1 MTRPLRHFLG
11 LSTPRSARV
20 LGLALV
26 LAVLGAS
33 CSVGD
38 TALTGKN
45 MSIRMISGS
54 ANLVHGKK
62 STRIGSSA
70 ALSPG
75 DQIVMG
81 RTALAEVRLAKGL
94 VFELSGADALVT
106 GASALKLTRGE
117 LLADVTA
124 PAKIDAE
131 SVVVTAS
138 RASFR
143 VDRALATRV
152 GVYAGSVVATRMLD
166 KLKIPSLRQTIVAAG
181 ILPRAPKPLRISP
194 IDRWDRRFLQEAI
207 DLDGRLSN
215 FGRGLEAQ
223 LGAGSGLPF
232 FQQIMPLGLDLS
244 FLSSYLTNR
253 RSDLLI
259 GLTLANGI
267 GKDPSTFSAGFEKI
281 FTLWSDGATWGLI
294 AYEFKI
300 EPTNI
305 FDNLLSAVQKAGLAV
320 GPSGFA
326 TGTFGRVRP
335 GAGTAVGGGGR
346 NSSPGRAPSSSPS
359 KTTSNSPSTP
369 NPTETSKTADECVIS
384 NLTTGS
390 AAGCT
395 SSPPPTI
402 PGTTL
407 PGGSGTKSAGG
418 PIGLPL
424 P

>member
-1 MTRPLRHFLG
+1 MTRPLRHYLG
-11 LSTPRSARV
+11 LSMPRSARV
-20 LGLALV
+20 LGLALA
-26 LAVLGAS
+26 LAILGAS

-38 TALTGKN
+38 TALTGKS
-45 MSIRMISGS
+45 MTIRMISGS
-54 ANLVHGKK
+54 VNLLHGKK
-62 STRIGSSA
+62 STRVGSSA

-106 GASALKLTRGE
+106 GANSLKLTRGA

-124 PAKIDAE
+124 PAKVDAE

-181 ILPRAPKPLRISP
+181 ILPRAAKPLRISST
-194 IDRWDRRFLQEAI
+194 DRWDRRFLQEAL

-223 LGAGSGLPF
+223 LGAGAGLPF

-259 GLTLANGI
+259 GLTLANGL
-267 GKDPSTFSAGFEKI
+267 GKNPSTFAANFNQI
-281 FTLWSDGATWGLI
+281 ITLWSDGATWGLI
-294 AYEFKI
+294 AYEFKVD
-300 EPTNI
+300 PTNI
-305 FDNLLSAVQKAGLAV
+305 FDGLLNAVQKAGLAV
-320 GPSGFA
+320 GPAGFTA
-326 TGTFGRVRP
+326 GLFGRGRP
-335 GAGTAVGGGGR
+335 ATAAKAGNGAGG
-346 NSSPGRAPSSSPS
+346 PSSSPS
-359 KTTSNSPSTP
+359 LTNKPKSSPSTSTP
-369 NPTETSKTADECVIS
+369 PQSPSSPDPVASASSAVNNVIS
-384 NLTTGS
+384 DVLNQVPSTTKD
-390 AAGCT
+390 ADD
-395 SSPPPTI
+395 
-402 PGTTL
+402 
-407 PGGSGTKSAGG
+407 